1 MTNEKTDLKPYR
13 TALEALI
20 SHHRPAKLSQ
30 MLGNAAANLED
41 PKLREILKKYI
52 KALPTKGYGSA
63 DPFCISEDF
72 RFSNSAANTIQY
84 IEQVIDAGDLSWEVL
99 AETYGW
105 TPPEE

>member
-41 PKLREILKKYI
+41 PSLREILKKYI
-52 KALPTKGYGSA
+52 KALPTNGYGST
-63 DPFCISEDF
+63 DPFCISEDY
-72 RFSNSAANTIQY
+72 RFSDSADSTIKY

-105 TPPEE
+105 SPPEE